1 MREWAENFVQKSAFW
16 KMWSHLHKKLLF
28 SVFLFNLILET
39 VKDCFLIHLSTKIL
53 AIQSPEKENQPLLV
67 FFSSNNFLLI
77 FLSLISSNGKLVVED
92 SSMELPCMK
101 LKKSLLSSSQ
111 ESWKKCTEV
120 CECNVFSRSALL
132 KMLFL
137 YGKTGWG
144 ETWKL

>member
-1 MREWAENFVQKSAFW
+1 LFPNSLINKDFGNSVSRKGKSATFG
-16 KMWSHLHKKLLF
+16 
-28 SVFLFNLILET
+28 FLF
-39 VKDCFLIHLSTKIL
+39 
-53 AIQSPEKENQPLLV
+53 IQQ
-67 FFSSNNFLLI
+67 FSSYLLI
-77 FLSLISSNGKLVVED
+77 SIFSNGKLVVED

-137 YGKTGWG
+137 YGKTG
-144 ETWKL
+144 